1 MKVKARLNELA
12 FARSGDKGDV
22 SNIGLL
28 AKSREFYEILKKEV
42 TPKRVKDH
50 FGSMV
55 TGEVNIYPMPNI
67 DALELT
73 LAGGLGGGATRTLRL
88 DQTGKSMGQALLRM
102 EIEVDE
108 EILKKAKSTEEEIYK
123 RYKNQE

>member
-1 MKVKARLNELA
+1 MKVKAKLKDLA

-28 AKSREFYEILKKEV
+28 AKNREFYEIIKKEV
-42 TPKRVKDH
+42 TPDSVKAH

-55 TGEVNIYPMPNI
+55 KGEVNVYEMSNI
-67 DALELT
+67 NALEVILSG
-73 LAGGLGGGATRTLRL
+73 ALGGGATRTLRL

-102 EIEVDE
+102 EVEVDE
-108 EILKKAKSTEEEIYK
+108 EVLNRARSAEEEIYQ
-123 RYKNQE
+123 RYR

>member
-1 MKVKARLNELA
+1 MKVKAKLKDLA

-42 TPKRVKDH
+42 TPQRVKAH
-50 FGSMV
+50 FGSMAK
-55 TGEVNIYPMPNI
+55 GDVNIYEMPNI
-67 DALELT
+67 DALEVIMSR
-73 LAGGLGGGATRTLRL
+73 ALGGGATRTLRL

-108 EILKKAKSTEEEIYK
+108 EVLGRARSAEEEIYQK
-123 RYKNQE
+123 YR

>member
-1 MKVKARLNELA
+1 MKVRAQLKELA

-28 AKSREFYEILKKEV
+28 AKNRESYEILKKEV
-42 TPKRVKDH
+42 TPARVKGH
-50 FGSMV
+50 FGAMV
-55 TGEVNIYPMPNI
+55 KGEVKIYEMPNI
-67 DALELT
+67 DALEVILSR
-73 LAGGLGGGATRTLRL
+73 ALGGGATRTLRL

-108 EILKKAKSTEEEIYK
+108 DALTRARSAERDIYQ
-123 RYKNQE
+123 RYQSKG